1 MHPTRVLNGRQMKRK
16 GTVLQEGQINHAQR
30 LLIKKPQMIPTTI
43 MHFGRFRERTALAK
57 TSIAQVIKLVRQ
69 IKINLPFVNSKTEAL
84 SVKIP
89 IRISERVTTEIPI
102 SMTIDIQY
110 SIPIPMVF
118 LIRSKL
124 RAPKF

>member
-1 MHPTRVLNGRQMKRK
+1 MKRK

-30 LLIKKPQMIPTTI
+30 LLIKNPQMIPTTI
-43 MHFGRFRERTALAK
+43 MHFGRFRERTALEK

-110 SIPIPMVF
+110 SIPIPIVF